1 MSSGSEVLAAL
12 EAAATDSPALSVDA
26 NLALTVDGTKLAVS
40 ASGDRIRIQ
49 IPSVRAAVALF
60 GSERQRL
67 PTVSE
72 TLTHNGLTA
81 EIRIGDAVVALLG
94 TAAAPSPFSKPI
106 WGEAVEIRPGEVLAA
121 ALRLK

>member
-1 MSSGSEVLAAL
+1 MPTGSEVLTVL

-26 NLALTVDGTKLAVS
+26 NLTLTVDGTKLAVS

-67 PTVSE
+67 PAVSE
-72 TLTHNGLTA
+72 RLADTGLTA
-81 EIRIGDAVVALLG
+81 EVRIGDAVVALLG
-94 TAAAPSPFSKPI
+94 EAATPGRLSNSI
-106 WGEAVEIRPGEVLAA
+106 WGESVEIRPGELFAA